1 MKTTFAFLSLLCC
14 LFIATTTEVQAQ
26 IKKRKYSPLKEFG
39 NDTLAFLK
47 KNFDCE
53 CDEDRFIA
61 YHLCRD
67 MKTFKE
73 EISKDLPIK
82 AFRIIKSNIDDPR
95 FPALSLIE
103 FYYYS
108 PQQIIERDKKGIPV
122 YDIQMFLYLKKTDP
136 LYHEMQEAGI
146 NLEEELMAWDDKY
159 WDVIC
164 KLFMAPFYVNKYC
177 KNTAEIP
184 EKKDYFIID
193 DSEIDDIYSD
203 SE

>member
-1 MKTTFAFLSLLCC
+1 MKTTFTILSLLCC

-26 IKKRKYSPLKEFG
+26 IKKRKYTPLKEFS

-47 KNFDCE
+47 KNFDYACS
-53 CDEDRFIA
+53 EDYYAA
-61 YHLCRD
+61 YHFDRE

-82 AFRIIKSNIDDPR
+82 AFRIIKNSDDPR
-95 FPALSLIE
+95 YRALYIIE

-108 PQQIIERDKKGIPV
+108 PQQIIEKDKKGIPV
-122 YDIQMFLYLKKTDP
+122 YDIQMYLHIWKDNP
-136 LYHEMQEAGI
+136 LYQEMQEAGI

-164 KLFMAPFYVNKYC
+164 KLPIAPFYVSKYY

-184 EKKDYFIID
+184 DKGDFFIID